1 MRHEGFDMRGILL
14 VSLFATSLLASCS
27 TSIYPIF
34 PAETTNRDTGTYD
47 AAHRYQT
54 GDGVP
59 RDYDKATKLY
69 GKASA
74 KGDARAETN
83 LGVMAMRGEGR
94 SVNYSTAVSHFRKA
108 AEAGSAAAHYN
119 LGLMYDSGIG
129 FSHNPEGAVR
139 EYRIAAEQGL
149 AEAQYRL
156 AIMFENGY
164 GTRADPVEA
173 KRLYEMAAVGGKSEA
188 YRNVSA
194 LAGKDIRNESVL
206 LSLLAVD
213 NCDDCA
219 DDAAAAGVAERD
231 YNGLKELA
239 DKGDA
244 PARYNLAVRLLNGDN
259 VNQDPS
265 EAARLFTL
273 AARQGYAPAQRQ
285 LAQMHLRGQAVAK
298 SKVLA
303 HSWLNLASKTGGA
316 EADKARGQMEEL
328 EVSMTTAEIAEAQKI
343 AASGYSKGR

>member
-1 MRHEGFDMRGILL
+1 MRGILL
-14 VSLFATSLLASCS
+14 VTLFASSALLASCS
-27 TSIYPIF
+27 TQTIYPIF
-34 PAETTNRDTGTYD
+34 PAEVTNGNTATYD

-59 RDYDKATKLY
+59 RDYAKAEKLY

-74 KGDARAETN
+74 KGDARAENN
-83 LGVMAMRGEGR
+83 LGVMALRGDGR
-94 SVNYSTAVSHFRKA
+94 NVNYSTAASHFRKS

-129 FSHNPEGAVR
+129 FSHNPTAAVR

-156 AIMFENGY
+156 AVMFEHGY
-164 GTRADPVEA
+164 GTSPNAQEA
-173 KRLYEMAAVGGKSEA
+173 KRLYQMAAVRGQSEA
-188 YRNVSA
+188 YRNISS
-194 LAGKDIRNESVL
+194 LANKDIRNEATL
-206 LSLLAVD
+206 RALLAVD
-213 NCDDCA
+213 NCGDCTSN
-219 DDAAAAGVAERD
+219 DAMSGVAARD
-231 YNGLKELA
+231 YNGLKKMA

-244 PARYNLAVRLLNGDN
+244 PARYNLAIRLLNGSHA
-259 VNQDPS
+259 NQDPS

-273 AARQGYAPAQRQ
+273 SARQGYAPAQRQ

-303 HSWLNLASKTGGA
+303 HSWLNLAAKSGGK
-316 EADKARGQMEEL
+316 EADTARVQMEEL
-328 EVSMTTAEIAEAQKI
+328 EVSMTSSEIAEAQKI
-343 AASGYSKGR
+343 AAGGYSKGR

>member
-1 MRHEGFDMRGILL
+1 MRGILL
-14 VSLFATSLLASCS
+14 VSLFSTSAFLASCS
-27 TSIYPIF
+27 TSTYPIF
-34 PAETTNRDTGTYD
+34 PAETTNRDTATYD

-59 RDYDKATKLY
+59 RDYTKATRLY

-94 SVNYSTAVSHFRKA
+94 SVNYSTAASHFRKA
-108 AEAGSAAAHYN
+108 AVAGSAAAHYN
-119 LGLMYDSGIG
+119 LGLMYDSGVG
-129 FSHNPEGAVR
+129 FAHNPEGAVR

-164 GTRADPVEA
+164 GTSADPVEA
-173 KRLYEMAAVGGKSEA
+173 KRLFEMAAVGGKSEA
-188 YRNVSA
+188 YRNLTS
-194 LAGKDIRNESVL
+194 LAGKDLRDENVL

-213 NCDDCA
+213 NCDDCG
-219 DDAAAAGVAERD
+219 DNVAAGGMAARD
-231 YNGLKELA
+231 YHGLKELA

-259 VNQDPS
+259 ANQDPS

-303 HSWLNLASKTGGA
+303 HSWLNLASKIEGA
-316 EADKARGQMEEL
+316 EAEKARAQMEEL

-343 AASGYSKGR
+343 AAGGYSKGR